1 MYSDIFNLILN
12 NNKLADYLNVISV
25 DRIDNI
31 NYISKLKSDYPDL
44 PVNDLLTLIKLRSRY
59 SDKLKISQ
67 KWIIT
72 EKNAQQ
78 ASPFHT
84 AKYNGSLFNKFTSV
98 ADLCCGIGMDLFFL
112 SHNKSSVYAVDLD
125 PDILNYA
132 EYNMKT
138 CSKNNI
144 SFLNIK
150 AEDFSLDTE
159 SVFIDPDRRPDL
171 NKTINPFLMSP
182 NLNQIESLLKKYP
195 NMAVKLSPMLNY
207 DKYDIF
213 NNGSLHFVSENN
225 DLKEILFCTGK
236 LASDSNKICT
246 QADKNIRFDNNV
258 STTVPVNSINKYL
271 IEPDVSIIKAH
282 LVENFALEINAS
294 KIDQYLATLTSESLV
309 IHPFAKYYR
318 VVDILNFSLK
328 DLNLYLKSHN
338 IGYLDIKTR
347 GFSESV
353 ESFRKKIKTKGN
365 EKATLFILKIKEKH
379 VFIICNFGSVN

>member
-1 MYSDIFNLILN
+1 
-12 NNKLADYLNVISV
+12 
-25 DRIDNI
+25 
-31 NYISKLKSDYPDL
+31 
-44 PVNDLLTLIKLRSRY
+44 
-59 SDKLKISQ
+59 
-67 KWIIT
+67 
-72 EKNAQQ
+72 
-78 ASPFHT
+78 
-84 AKYNGSLFNKFTSV
+84 
-98 ADLCCGIGMDLFFL
+98 
-112 SHNKSSVYAVDLD
+112 
-125 PDILNYA
+125 
-132 EYNMKT
+132 MKT

-271 IEPDVSIIKAH
+271 I
-282 LVENFALEINAS
+282 
-294 KIDQYLATLTSESLV
+294 
-309 IHPFAKYYR
+309 
-318 VVDILNFSLK
+318 
-328 DLNLYLKSHN
+328 
-338 IGYLDIKTR
+338 
-347 GFSESV
+347 
-353 ESFRKKIKTKGN
+353 
-365 EKATLFILKIKEKH
+365 
-379 VFIICNFGSVN
+379 